1 MSHPF
6 FEATNPQT
14 DVREIP
20 SHENRNLCYYII
32 YETLGVV
39 LSRIFPTQWQYCF
52 SRVEVCGVCGVC
64 VCVVCVWVWVVMGGG
79 VRAAGRPRAY
89 RKVSTEL

>member
-1 MSHPF
+1 MKRLVSFLHSGSI
-6 FEATNPQT
+6 
-14 DVREIP
+14 V
-20 SHENRNLCYYII
+20 S
-32 YETLGVV
+32 VV
-39 LSRIFPTQWQYCF
+39 WKC
-52 SRVEVCGVCGVC
+52 VVCVVC